1 MDTLWHAIESFYLK
15 LGKPILHGEAISLGM
30 ILESNLSKINNEEKH
45 EISSFI
51 LQTFSIPKKPPLGLL
66 EWMKSDKKNQ
76 KKKSTLHYLIVL
88 VVVL

>member
-1 MDTLWHAIESFYLK
+1 
-15 LGKPILHGEAISLGM
+15 M

-51 LQTFSIPKKPPLGLL
+51 LQTFSIPKKPPLSDLL

-76 KKKSTLHYLIVL
+76 KEKINFTLLNSIGSSIINQEYTADELHD
-88 VVVL
+88 